1 MNPTDTITVR
11 PLQSKDMNRIET
23 IIKSYTTLYGADIT
37 SLYDSYL
44 SGLVE
49 TEYVKPVVVEVNGEL
64 FGVATQTLWKAL
76 PAWTF
81 GSLFLSDKWFS
92 PLAFKAT
99 SDMLDY
105 MITFAEGQDRF
116 NFYHIVRDNDSLIR
130 KNILPKINIP
140 VATRYNRLDVEVIR
154 PYTMPKYLVTTNMMG
169 PLSGKNSKAVV
180 LRHYYIK
187 PEFMKN
193 LWTSSE
199 S

>member
-11 PLQSKDMNRIET
+11 PLQSKDMNGIEK

-49 TEYVKPVVVEVNGEL
+49 TEYVKSNIVEVNGEL

-76 PAWTF
+76 PAWAF

-92 PLAFKAT
+92 PLASKAT
-99 SDMLDY
+99 TAMLNY
-105 MITFAEGQDRF
+105 MITFAENQDRF
-116 NFYHIVRDNDSLIR
+116 NFYHIVRDNDSHVR
-130 KNILPKINIP
+130 KNIASKMNLPFAN
-140 VATRYNRLDVEVIR
+140 RYNRLDVEVIR
-154 PYTMPKYLVTTNMMG
+154 PYTVPKYLTTTNMMG
-169 PLSGKNSKAVV
+169 PLSGKNSKTIV
-180 LRHYYIK
+180 LRHSYIK

-193 LWTSSE
+193 LWETT
-199 S
+199 